1 LWSLAALGALPALPA
16 LGAAAGAEL
25 APPALPQL
33 PSIVVES
40 TPIPGSS
47 VDIDKIPGNV
57 QTLSAADLSR
67 SGSASLTDAM
77 NSGLASIN
85 VNDNLD
91 DPFQPDILYRGFEAS
106 PVLGTPQGLAVYQ
119 NGVRIN
125 EAFGDT
131 VNWDLFPDIAVDRV
145 ELVSSSPVYG
155 LNALGGAI
163 SVSMKNGFKYQGSE
177 LELSGGSFGQRS
189 AALQYGVSADHVALY
204 VAGRALDQTGWRMFS
219 DDVVRQLYAVLS
231 ARSERASIELSYTR
245 ADNQLNGQGAA
256 PVQELQLSRGLV
268 FTGPQDNLNRLGFL
282 TLDASLN
289 FTNAWALQSVLYYRQ
304 YGQTVANGN
313 TTNDES
319 CTIAQYSGDLCQAGG
334 VTPLTD
340 AAGGI
345 LPDISRGGMIPIGEN
360 DFEAIN
366 AYGRGAALQITDSAR
381 IFGHENQFAAGATLD
396 DALVSFHSGA
406 QIGLIDP
413 ELTVLPSNLIVNTTE
428 AQQNAALAA
437 GDQNVSAQPVSL
449 QGMNRD
455 YGLYATDTFDLTRA
469 LSLTASGR
477 YNIANIDLHDLLGSN
492 LTGNNRYT
500 HFNPAI
506 GGTYKLLPAAT
517 VYAGVSQST
526 RTPTAS
532 EIECSNPL
540 QPCLLPSNLAG
551 DPPSLRQVVARTAEL
566 GLRGNFLSGAGAGN
580 PGSWNMSLFRTDLHD
595 DIDAIATSVSQG
607 FFQNIGDTRR
617 QGIEAGLKYQA
628 GPWSGY
634 CNYSYVDASFES
646 ALTLPSRSNPFH
658 DVNGD
663 IQVQPG
669 DRLPGIPQHRLKA
682 GADFD
687 IQPGWRLGATLVVV
701 SGQTYFGDESNQNAP
716 MPGYHVVGLHSSYR
730 VGRTMQVFAT
740 IRNLLNAKYAT
751 YGIFGDPTGVGAPGI
766 PAGAVANGP
775 GVDDRFQSPAAPT
788 SVYVGVRV
796 TL

>member
-1 LWSLAALGALPALPA
+1 MGLLPA
-16 LGAAAGAEL
+16 LGAVAGAEEA
-25 APPALPQL
+25 APAQPQL

-67 SGSASLTDAM
+67 SGSASLTGAM
-77 NSGLASIN
+77 ISGLSSIS
-85 VNDNLD
+85 VNENLD

-125 EAFGDT
+125 EALGGA
-131 VNWDLFPDIAVDRV
+131 VNWDLIPDIAIDRV
-145 ELVSSSPVYG
+145 ELVSSSPLYG

-163 SVSMKNGFKYQGSE
+163 SVSMKNGFTYQGSE
-177 LELSGGSFGQRS
+177 LELSGGSFGRHS
-189 AALQYGVSADHVALY
+189 AALQYGVGDDHVALY

-231 ARSERASIELSYTR
+231 ARGERSSIELSYAR
-245 ADNQLNGQGAA
+245 ADNQLNGLGAA

-268 FTGPQDNLNRLGFL
+268 FTNPQDNLDRLGFL

-289 FTNAWALQSVLYYRQ
+289 ITDAWALQSVLYYRE

-313 TTNDES
+313 TTNYAS
-319 CTIAQYSGDLCQAGG
+319 CTLAQYSGDLCQADG
-334 VTPLTD
+334 VTPLTN
-340 AAGGI
+340 AAGSN
-345 LPDISRGGMIPIGEN
+345 LPDISRGGTIPIGEN
-360 DFEAIN
+360 DVEATG
-366 AYGRGAALQITDSAR
+366 AYGRGVALQTTDSAR
-381 IFGHENQFAAGATLD
+381 IVGHENRFAAGAAVD
-396 DALVSFHSGA
+396 DALVNFHSGA
-406 QIGLIDP
+406 QIGVIDS

-437 GDQNVSAQPVSL
+437 GHQNVSAQPVSL

-492 LTGNNRYT
+492 LNGNNRYS

-506 GGTYKLLPAAT
+506 GGTYALQPAT
-517 VYAGVSQST
+517 TLYAGLSQGT

-540 QPCLLPSNLAG
+540 QPCLLPSSLAG
-551 DPPSLRQVVARTAEL
+551 DPPGLRQVVARTAEL
-566 GLRGNFLSGAGAGN
+566 GLRGNISGGAGAGN
-580 PGSWNMSLFRTDLHD
+580 LGSWNLSLFRTDLHD

-617 QGIEAGLKYQA
+617 QGIEAGLKYQT
-628 GPWSGY
+628 GPWSAY
-634 CNYSYVDASFES
+634 VNYSYVDATFQS
-646 ALTLPSRSNPFH
+646 ALTLPSASNPFH
-658 DVNGD
+658 NLDGD
-663 IQVQPG
+663 IQVQRG
-669 DRLPGIPQHRLKA
+669 DRLPGIPQHRLKT
-682 GADFD
+682 GADFNL
-687 IQPGWRLGATLVVV
+687 QPGWTIGATLTVV
-701 SGQTYFGDESNQNAP
+701 SDQYYFGDESNQNSP

-730 VGRTMQVFAT
+730 FGRRIEVFAT
-740 IRNLLNAKYAT
+740 ISNLLNAKYAT
-751 YGIFGDPTGVGAPGI
+751 YGIFSDPTGVGAPGI
-766 PAGAVANGP
+766 PAGAVANAP
-775 GVDDRFQSPAAPT
+775 GVDNRYQSPAAPA
-788 SVYVGVRV
+788 SVYVGVRM

>member
-1 LWSLAALGALPALPA
+1 MWSLAALPAWGAV
-16 LGAAAGAEL
+16 AGVEL

-47 VDIDKIPGNV
+47 LDIDKIPGNV

-131 VNWDLFPDIAVDRV
+131 VNWDLFPDIAIDRV

-268 FTGPQDNLNRLGFL
+268 FTGPQHNFNRLGFL
-282 TLDASLN
+282 TLNGSLN
-289 FTNAWALQSVLYYRQ
+289 ITDTSALQSVLYYRQ
-304 YGQTVANGN
+304 YRQTVANGN
-313 TTNDES
+313 TTNDQS
-319 CTIAQYSGDLCQAGG
+319 CTVAQYAGDLCQAGG

-345 LPDISRGGMIPIGEN
+345 LPDISRGATIPIGEN
-360 DFEAIN
+360 DFEATG

-381 IFGHENQFAAGATLD
+381 IFDHENQFAAGATLD

-506 GGTYKLLPAAT
+506 GGTYKLLPATT

-566 GLRGNFLSGAGAGN
+566 GLRGNFLGGAGAGKR
-580 PGSWNMSLFRTDLHD
+580 GSWNLSLFRTDLHD

-628 GPWSGY
+628 GPWSAY
-634 CNYSYVDASFES
+634 LNYSYVDATFES
-646 ALTLPSRSNPFH
+646 ALTLPSPSNPFH

-687 IQPGWRLGATLVVV
+687 VQPGWTLGATLLVV
-701 SGQTYFGDESNQNAP
+701 SDQTYFGDESNQNAP
-716 MPGYHVVGLHSSYR
+716 MSGYHVVGLHCSYR
-730 VGRTMQVFAT
+730 IGRSMQVFAT
-740 IRNLLNAKYAT
+740 VRNLLNAKYAT
-751 YGIFGDPTGVGAPGI
+751 YGTFGDPTGVGAPGI

>member
-1 LWSLAALGALPALPA
+1 MWSLAALPA

-91 DPFQPDILYRGFEAS
+91 DSFQPDILYRGFEAS

-131 VNWDLFPDIAVDRV
+131 VNWDLIPDIAIDRV
-145 ELVSSSPVYG
+145 ELVSSSAVFG

-163 SVSMKNGFKYQGSE
+163 SVGMKNGFKYQGSE
-177 LELSGGSFGQRS
+177 LELSGGSFGQHS

-268 FTGPQDNLNRLGFL
+268 FTGPQDNRNRLGFL
-282 TLDASLN
+282 TLDAALN
-289 FTNAWALQSVLYYRQ
+289 ITNTWALQSVLYYRQ
-304 YGQTVANGN
+304 YGQMVANGN

-319 CTIAQYSGDLCQAGG
+319 CTVAQYAGDLCQAGG
-334 VTPLTD
+334 VTPLTN
-340 AAGGI
+340 AAGGV
-345 LPDISRGGMIPIGEN
+345 LPDISRGGTTPIGEN
-360 DFEAIN
+360 DFEATG
-366 AYGRGAALQITDSAR
+366 AYGRGAALQITDAAR

-413 ELTVLPSNLIVNTTE
+413 ELTVLPSNLIVDTTE

-437 GDQNVSAQPVSL
+437 GDQNVSAQPVRL
-449 QGMNRD
+449 RGMNRD
-455 YGLYATDTFDLTRA
+455 YGWYATDTFDLTRA

-477 YNIANIDLHDLLGSN
+477 YNIANIDLHDLLGGN

-506 GGTYKLLPAAT
+506 GATYKLLPATT

-540 QPCLLPSNLAG
+540 QPCLLASNLAG
-551 DPPSLRQVVARTAEL
+551 DPPTLRQVVARTAEL
-566 GLRGNFLSGAGAGN
+566 GLRGNFLGGAGAGKR
-580 PGSWNMSLFRTDLHD
+580 GSWNLSLFRTDLHD
-595 DIDAIATSVSQG
+595 DIDAVATSVSQG

-617 QGIEAGLKYQA
+617 QGIEAALKYQA
-628 GPWSGY
+628 GPWSAY
-634 CNYSYVDASFES
+634 LNYSYVDATFES
-646 ALTLPSRSNPFH
+646 ALTLPSPSNPFH

-663 IQVQPG
+663 VRVQPG
-669 DRLPGIPQHRLKA
+669 DRLPGIPHHRLKA
-682 GADFD
+682 GADFN
-687 IQPGWRLGATLVVV
+687 IQAGWTLGATLLVV
-701 SGQTYFGDESNQNAP
+701 SNQPYFGDESNQNAP
-716 MPGYHVVGLHSSYR
+716 MPGYHVVGLDSSYR
-730 VGRTMQVFAT
+730 IGRTMQVFAT

-751 YGIFGDPTGVGAPGI
+751 YGTFGDPTGVGAPGI

-788 SVYVGVRV
+788 SVYLGVRV